1 MVLTVRGRRSDGRWS
16 TWAPVG
22 LAGGG
27 SGAAQV
33 TWCSRGPPGLRR
45 TPGELDLPLCAKGPV
60 PSAVSHAEGL
70 PDIAARAPTGRSRG
84 SLSGRPPSQA
94 VGVNGRP
101 EQSPSNVLLVCSNMH
116 EIVPLQQNAK
126 ARPHVPGRL
135 RDTPKLSGEA
145 QGLRTAWPP
154 SGPHRPVAL
163 LPAPWGLGA
172 GGCPAPGGRLP
183 GEPLALPAWA
193 RPRSSA
199 PAAGAGPALS
209 PPLRTCQKYFCNWNL
224 IWKMFYK

>member
-1 MVLTVRGRRSDGRWS
+1 MLPGKTEPPRWGCGVARGGGGWRGAAALPADTVR
-16 TWAPVG
+16 A
-22 LAGGG
+22 
-27 SGAAQV
+27 V
-33 TWCSRGPPGLRR
+33 TITERPALR
-45 TPGELDLPLCAKGPV
+45 L
-60 PSAVSHAEGL
+60 
-70 PDIAARAPTGRSRG
+70 
-84 SLSGRPPSQA
+84 
-94 VGVNGRP
+94 
-101 EQSPSNVLLVCSNMH
+101 H
-116 EIVPLQQNAK
+116 EIVPFQQNAK

-135 RDTPKLSGEA
+135 RDTPRLSGEA

-172 GGCPAPGGRLP
+172 GGCPAPGGQLP

-193 RPRSSA
+193 RPRSS
-199 PAAGAGPALS
+199 GPALS